1 MQAPFNVAL
10 VIPTGVGA
18 SIGGF
23 GGDAMTLLPL
33 FASVCDAVWT
43 HPNVANAACFQT
55 LPSNVFYVEGYGLD
69 QVFRGRWGLKPVRQ
83 NRVGVIWDKGIP
95 AEMTQLHQ
103 NVIAAVKTVYGVDII
118 GLEVTQ
124 SPVQL
129 AMGIQAS
136 GRSAGRVTN
145 PHVLIEAGQRLL
157 NQGATALAVG
167 CFMPEVL
174 SEVPSGAY
182 LSGEGVDPIGG
193 LEAMISHALVAQFQ
207 IPVAHAP
214 VFPLDEALPV
224 TDRAVDAKAASEFM
238 VSTFL
243 PCVLTGLSKAP
254 QFVPVGNTSPDCLQI
269 EALSALVVPAN
280 ALGGIPVLEA
290 LRRGIAVLTVANNQT
305 VLAADVKALRLLDN
319 AGVVACHSYQEA
331 LGRLVAMRQ
340 GITLPAHI

>member
-1 MQAPFNVAL
+1 MQAPFHVAL

-55 LPSNVFYVEGYGLD
+55 LPHNVFYVEGYGLD
-69 QVFRGRWGLKPVRQ
+69 QVFRGRWDLKPVRQ
-83 NRVGVIWDKGIP
+83 NRVGVIWDRGISD
-95 AEMTQLHQ
+95 EMTQLHH
-103 NVIAAVKTVYGVDII
+103 NVIAAVKTVYGVDIV
-118 GLEVTQ
+118 GLEFTE
-124 SPVQL
+124 SPVGL
-129 AMGIQAS
+129 SMGIQAS

-145 PHVLIEAGQRLL
+145 PRVLVEAGQRLL
-157 NQGATALAVG
+157 SQGATALAVG
-167 CFMPEVL
+167 CFMPEAL

-207 IPVAHAP
+207 LPVAHAP
-214 VFPLDEALPV
+214 VFPMDEALPV
-224 TDRAVDAKAASEFM
+224 TDKAVDAKAASEFM

-243 PCVLTGLSKAP
+243 PCVLTGLAKAP
-254 QFVPVGNTSPDCLQI
+254 QFVDATAAGAIGI

-280 ALGGIPVLEA
+280 AMGGIPVLEA
-290 LRRGIAVLTVANNQT
+290 VERGIPVLTVANNQT
-305 VLAADVKALRLLDN
+305 VLAADAHSLGLL
-319 AGVVACHSYQEA
+319 AHPGVVACNSYQEA
-331 LGRLVAMRQ
+331 LGHLVAMRQ